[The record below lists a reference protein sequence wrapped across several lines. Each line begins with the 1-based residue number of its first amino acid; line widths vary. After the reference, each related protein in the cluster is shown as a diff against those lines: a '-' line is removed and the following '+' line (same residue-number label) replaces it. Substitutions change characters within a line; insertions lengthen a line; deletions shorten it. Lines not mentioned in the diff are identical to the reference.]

1 MEGKVVLT
9 YGCELC
15 PHESPT
21 PLSLK
26 DHVKSRHQSCNT
38 CGSKF
43 AKRTMLK
50 KHVRAEHD
58 EFVCEHCK
66 LKLPDLMS
74 LKAHKRDIHNK

>member
-26 DHVKSRHQSCNT
+26 AHVRSRHHSCNS
-38 CGSKF
+38 CGSTF
-43 AKRTMLK
+43 AKRTQLK

-66 LKLPDLMS
+66 LQLPDLIS
-74 LKAHKRDIHNK
+74 LKAHK